1 MIYFLLLVFSI
12 KNLNRTLPTDL
23 TFVSCDR
30 AIIRF
35 LGGPVGDFL
44 DISARGIYIYI
55 YTPETTWKWM
65 VGRWSFP
72 FGIVYFQVR
81 SVSFREDIYIMYI
94 SNLSMRPFGFSPGRC
109 HCFGSHRDKNGWMHV
124 PWPGTIN
131 KKNMR
136 RWGTGSP
143 SWRIIPT

>member
-65 VGRWSFP
+65 VGRRSFP

-81 SVSFREDIYIMYI
+81 TVSFREDIYYVYI
-94 SNLSMRPFGFSPGRC
+94 EPVNETLWIFSRKMPL
-109 HCFGSHRDKNGWMHV
+109 
-124 PWPGTIN
+124 PWISSGQKRMNARALAWNN
-131 KKNMR
+131 KQKNMR